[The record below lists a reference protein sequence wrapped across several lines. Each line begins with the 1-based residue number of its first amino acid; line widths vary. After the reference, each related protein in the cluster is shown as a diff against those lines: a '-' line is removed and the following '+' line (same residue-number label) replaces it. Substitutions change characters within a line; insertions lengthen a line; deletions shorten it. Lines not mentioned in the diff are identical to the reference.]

1 MSDNNN
7 EVTTGEIME
16 FLQENMVM
24 KKDLKQELKAFATKE
39 DLKGFATK
47 TDFRAMQ
54 QEILDGVDKKLVNLK
69 GDLIVMMRGE
79 DQKVVG
85 LIDLLKNK
93 AVITEI
99 EAKQLLI
106 MQPFPQLMG

>member
-1 MSDNNN
+1 MPNNN
-7 EVTTGEIME
+7 EATTGEIME
-16 FLQENMVM
+16 FLQENMV
-24 KKDLKQELKAFATKE
+24 TKE
-39 DLKGFATK
+39 DLKQDLKAFLTK
-47 TDFRAMQ
+47 NDLTVELRKMQ

-85 LIDLLKNK
+85 LIGLLKNK

-106 MQPFPQLMG
+106 MEPFPQLMV